1 MHERQVGVHPL
12 ELGVLV
18 LQLAKLRQ
26 VRDCHALELARPLVV
41 RRLAHAVLS
50 ACLTDL
56 GVRLNFFEDADYQRV
71 VESEFLHLEAR
82 LASEFSTSGGGLRF
96 SSGLKA
102 TDSSPEPTGP

>member
-82 LASEFSTSGGGLRF
+82 LASEFSTSGGLRF

-102 TDSSPEPTGP
+102 DSSPEPTGP